1 MQGSVGM
8 IYSYRQMPCQHL
20 PMQAVTMFMYW
31 DFACFT
37 VTTHFVANY
46 VEFCKKRNFMGSSR
60 FITVLADPQIILRN
74 I

>member
-46 VEFCKKRNFMGSSR
+46 VEFCSTKQKN
-60 FITVLADPQIILRN
+60 AILRDLPDLLQY
-74 I
+74 